1 MDYADRLEKHK
12 KKIIENIDYGKNI
25 GVNKISAIFML
36 EDEERE
42 KIEKDLITWLIIDGY
57 KVSLRNDEVKI
68 LVVEW

>member
-12 KKIIENIDYGKNI
+12 KKIIENINYGKEI

-36 EDEERE
+36 EDEERD

-57 KVSLRNDEVKI
+57 KVALRNDEVKI